1 MVSWGG
7 GGGYAWVSGY
17 LGLTVS
23 DVFTAVAVGR
33 GIFNS
38 LLFAHGILKR
48 KEEEAKLYSI
58 LTGLNVNLNEAVF
71 KGRISHSSGETE
83 NIPFVSAT
91 NKTKNLTYKKT
102 EI

>member
-1 MVSWGG
+1 MVSWGVRLT
-7 GGGYAWVSGY
+7 W
-17 LGLTVS
+17 LTVS
-23 DVFTAVAVGR
+23 DVST
-33 GIFNS
+33 S

-91 NKTKNLTYKKT
+91 NKKQRT
-102 EI
+102 